1 MKFQFQLPWE
11 WLSPQACL
19 FVGSVSFQSRSQSV
33 GCRDVVYTL
42 PMESNT
48 SKLLHSIRSSR
59 SERSLCVKPD
69 TQLLHNLLIV
79 GGQLKRRDLAFLQVE
94 EHLLSSLWA
103 LHLLRLISSLN
114 SAIVRA
120 THGPGR
126 WGVSSSQVA
135 IGEQLFWCVNFVRAK
150 GGPWLGLSKPSEE
163 LVRARKSAW
172 LKWKIKKKKRK
183 KFVNGSMASDTC
195 KK

>member
-1 MKFQFQLPWE
+1 
-11 WLSPQACL
+11 
-19 FVGSVSFQSRSQSV
+19 
-33 GCRDVVYTL
+33 
-42 PMESNT
+42 MESNT

-126 WGVSSSQVA
+126 
-135 IGEQLFWCVNFVRAK
+135 
-150 GGPWLGLSKPSEE
+150 
-163 LVRARKSAW
+163 
-172 LKWKIKKKKRK
+172 
-183 KFVNGSMASDTC
+183 
-195 KK
+195 